1 MKPEHI
7 HLLIN
12 HIPIH
17 GLIFSTLFLIV
28 ALVLRNRLLTGV
40 AIAITTVA
48 AISVPFVMASGEAA
62 FDRYQHEAELHKLI
76 GEDGLAMAKIHYEHA
91 EAGSKATYLLIVSG
105 IVGLCIWKFRPTWLI
120 RVGWV
125 MAVLCAVALVLNAWI
140 ASSGG
145 KIRRPDFRDSAP
157 VQNISDPE

>member
-28 ALVLRNRLLTGV
+28 AVILRNRLLTGV
-40 AIAITTVA
+40 AMAMITVA
-48 AISVPFVMASGEAA
+48 AISIPFVMASGEAA
-62 FDRYQHEAELHKLI
+62 FERYQDEAELHKLI
-76 GEDGLAMAKIHYEHA
+76 GEDGLAMAKTHYEHA
-91 EAGSKATYLLIVSG
+91 ETGAKATYLLIVVG
-105 IVGLCIWKFRPTWLI
+105 IAGLGIWKFRPTWLI
-120 RVGWV
+120 GTGWV
-125 MAVLCAVALVLNAWI
+125 MVALCAVALILNAWI

-145 KIRRPDFRDSAP
+145 RIRRPDFRVDTP
-157 VQNISDPE
+157 VHHGSDDD